1 MNYLKPGIVVF
12 GSIVLQGQAF
22 STFPEANTLPVERQ
36 FGDDMNS
43 ISTAEFTIFQTMSHN
58 SLYTILSGGG
68 VWDETND
75 PFAAQQPS
83 SIRHF
88 SVKKKSTAPAS
99 VHILSGIFTCKVT
112 APGGGRLHCALYSLN
127 GKEITAFDI
136 GKTHNGTHTY
146 TKSIKDNHLR
156 KLVNGVMVVR
166 LSLDNK
172 TIGCVPVSIN

>member
-22 STFPEANTLPVERQ
+22 STFPEANTLPVECQ

-88 SVKKKSTAPAS
+88 SVCYRRKRTNPLNNLNRPTKKLH
-99 VHILSGIFTCKVT
+99 VLS
-112 APGGGRLHCALYSLN
+112 
-127 GKEITAFDI
+127 KE
-136 GKTHNGTHTY
+136 Y
-146 TKSIKDNHLR
+146 L
-156 KLVNGVMVVR
+156 
-166 LSLDNK
+166 
-172 TIGCVPVSIN
+172 